1 MDKHCEQGRSPA
13 TSARQRVLP
22 EPAGADMI
30 KINVLHCKHWS
41 IDDDRILVQ
50 GSPIMDA
57 TEVLIDAR
65 NQSQQTS
72 DFAVPL
78 AAAVGAEKPS
88 RMLRAEAPEIPAYL
102 WENYYWAYLNPRN
115 VRLLDREL
123 VVKVIL
129 WGQHRRLR
137 SAAFAELEPGQD
149 VLQPA
154 CVYGDFS
161 PALAEHL
168 GPQGSLEITD
178 VAPIQVARCHRK
190 LRNLPQATIRRADA
204 SRPDSRTYDAVCCYF
219 LLHELPDDYKR
230 GVVDALL
237 ERVGPGGK
245 VVFVDYHKPH
255 WAHPLKP
262 ITSLVFDTLEPF
274 AKSLWRREIMD
285 FAADAAPFKWRKKTY
300 FGGLF
305 QKVVA
310 ERKPAA
316 AG

>member
-1 MDKHCEQGRSPA
+1 
-13 TSARQRVLP
+13 
-22 EPAGADMI
+22 
-30 KINVLHCKHWS
+30 
-41 IDDDRILVQ
+41 
-50 GSPIMDA
+50 MDA
-57 TEVLIDAR
+57 TESYVVAP
-65 NQSQQTS
+65 NQTGQTS
-72 DFAVPL
+72 DL
-78 AAAVGAEKPS
+78 ADSVAAVSGAEMQT
-88 RMLRAEAPEIPAYL
+88 RLLQARGPEIPAYL

-137 SAAFAELEPGQD
+137 GAAFAELKPGQR

-168 GPQGSLEITD
+168 GPRGSLEITD
-178 VAPIQVARCHRK
+178 VAPIQVAQCLRK

-204 SRPDSRTYDAVCCYF
+204 SRPDSNSYDAVCCYF
-219 LLHELPDDYKR
+219 LIHELPDDYKR
-230 GVVDALL
+230 GVVDSLL
-237 ERVGPGGK
+237 ERVPPGGK

-255 WAHPLKP
+255 WAHPMKP
-262 ITSLVFDTLEPF
+262 ITSFVFDALEPF
-274 AKSLWRREIMD
+274 AKSLWRHQIID
-285 FAADAAPFKWRKKTY
+285 FASDPSQFNWRKQTY

-310 ERKPAA
+310 RRQPA
-316 AG
+316 